1 MKLEINPD
9 NRKYY
14 SDDFIKGFECGV
26 DRQYEEDNKKKG
38 RIMARLMTEEKNN
51 SKTMCMIK
59 MLPLLQYAFPE
70 IKNAFYYVDQE
81 TQDELVCI
89 QYRVTLTSDITGK
102 PYEKQEHFEVNVNCD
117 SVMAM
122 IDDVWRQCRRR
133 FG

>member
-1 MKLEINPD
+1 MKT
-9 NRKYY
+9 
-14 SDDFIKGFECGV
+14 
-26 DRQYEEDNKKKG
+26 
-38 RIMARLMTEEKNN
+38 MARLMTEEKNN

-89 QYRVTLTSDITGK
+89 QYRVTLTSDITGR
-102 PYEKQEHFEVNVNCD
+102 PYEKQEHFEIDVNCD